1 VKITILRLT
10 FMLLFH
16 DPFRIFQ
23 LLLLLFRH
31 VIPVNLTRAKP
42 ANSLST
48 ILMPASTPVR
58 LVPFPLRAP
67 LRQTLFFAHGV
78 LCFRFSLFSFNCVL
92 FNNKFHHKSVF
103 KHRFCNKLSTPAP
116 QRKCWRA
123 RKFPPPA
130 K

>member
-48 ILMPASTPVR
+48 ISMPASMPVR

-67 LRQTLFFAHGV
+67 SRQTLFFAHGI

-92 FNNKFHHKSVF
+92 FSNKFHHQVS
-103 KHRFCNKLSTPAP
+103 LQT
-116 QRKCWRA
+116 QILQ
-123 RKFPPPA
+123 
-130 K
+130 